1 MQHLRTPLDR
11 LLVHLRTAVRDER
24 GDIPGWV
31 LVTLMTAGIVAVIWG
46 VAQDQLQAILEGALD
61 NVTPG

>member
-1 MQHLRTPLDR
+1 MQPWQG
-11 LLVHLRTAVRDER
+11 DER
-24 GDIPGWV
+24 TGPYYDSLRYPENGWV

-61 NVTPG
+61 NVTPN

>member
-11 LLVHLRTAVRDER
+11 LLANLRTAVRDER